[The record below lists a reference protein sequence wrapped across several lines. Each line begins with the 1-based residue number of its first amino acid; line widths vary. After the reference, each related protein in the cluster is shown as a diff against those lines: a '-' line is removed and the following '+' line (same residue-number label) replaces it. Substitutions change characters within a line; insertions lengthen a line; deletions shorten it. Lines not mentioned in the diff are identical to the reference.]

1 MMDKKCCFASLEK
14 ESTADSL
21 DKLDNVI
28 HSLEMRIG
36 GIDYQ
41 CKEHLIRARNFKMEN
56 NKIRYE
62 AEILQ
67 WKSKKVTYVKYVNL
81 QTNVKR
87 IRDQIDN
94 TSALVDIASQMSI
107 ANTVLEEAL
116 KNINPE
122 KIDDLMDKLQ
132 ENAEMAEE
140 VNGLLG
146 NTNGIEFDEEKALME
161 LEDRRE
167 EVKKEMKKNNKI
179 LDLEI

>member
-1 MMDKKCCFASLEK
+1 MMDKKCCFASREK
-14 ESTADSL
+14 ESNADSL

-41 CKEHLIRARNFKMEN
+41 CKEHLIRAKNFKTD
-56 NKIRYE
+56 KIRYE

-94 TSALVDIASQMSI
+94 TSALIDIASQMSI

-122 KIDDLMDKLQ
+122 KIDELMDKLQ

-146 NTNGIEFDEEKALME
+146 GGNTIEFDEEKALME
-161 LEDRRE
+161 LEGVK
-167 EVKKEMKKNNKI
+167 EVERKPNKQ
-179 LDLEI
+179 LELEI